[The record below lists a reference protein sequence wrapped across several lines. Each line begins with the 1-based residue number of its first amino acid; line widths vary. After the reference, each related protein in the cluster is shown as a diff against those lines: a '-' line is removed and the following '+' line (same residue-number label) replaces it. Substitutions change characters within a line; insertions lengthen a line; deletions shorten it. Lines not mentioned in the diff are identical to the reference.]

1 MIFHLLH
8 HVDDPV
14 IPLLTAGYRHPEVL
28 PYLSIDEAN
37 YWHYV
42 TSTPHVQYYALLRD
56 GKLLGGL
63 HCEWEGMTLYLAL
76 LILPEHQHQGVG
88 TEALQAVINGHI
100 DLPPFD
106 CIEVDIDIQNTTSLR
121 LFDKAGFCF
130 VEQLDELCRYVYTR

>member
-14 IPLLTAGYRHPEVL
+14 IPLLTAGYRHPEIL

-56 GKLLGGL
+56 GKLLGG
-63 HCEWEGMTLYLAL
+63 
-76 LILPEHQHQGVG
+76 HQHQGVG